1 MKNKVKLVVAM
12 ALIIL
17 AAWAV
22 PALGAGKYQGTDD
35 LIDKTMQKAAG
46 VKARKPLIDLSQ
58 GNLGLFVFA
67 VGGFAAGAVTGYNW
81 RRIFAEKAGSA
92 ND

>member
-1 MKNKVKLVVAM
+1 MKNKAKWVVAV

-17 AAWAV
+17 AVWTV
-22 PALGAGKYQGTDD
+22 PALGAGKYLGTDD
-35 LIDKTMQKAAG
+35 LIDKTMQKEAG
-46 VKARKPLIDLSQ
+46 IKARKPLINLSQ

-67 VGGFAAGAVTGYNW
+67 VGGFAAGTVTGYYW
-81 RRIFAEKAGSA
+81 RKIFAEKAGIT

>member
-1 MKNKVKLVVAM
+1 MKNKVKWVVLVAV
-12 ALIIL
+12 LLL
-17 AAWAV
+17 AFCSI

-46 VKARKPLIDLSQ
+46 VKAKKPFIDLSQ

-67 VGGFAAGAVTGYNW
+67 VGGFAAGTVTGYYW
-81 RRIFAEKAGSA
+81 HKIFAEKAGQV